1 MIGLKCRIWMMQT
14 AATIAEPKAGMVA
27 GKVKKQ
33 EQGRGAKRGDLET
46 RGRGYLLPYSPYL

>member
-1 MIGLKCRIWMMQT
+1 MIQT

>member
-1 MIGLKCRIWMMQT
+1 MMQT

-33 EQGRGAKRGDLET
+33 EQGRGAKRGDLPLVET
-46 RGRGYLLPYSPYL
+46 KGRGYLFPYSPYF